1 MAHLLSCQMAP
12 LESRHIPSQSA
23 SSLWLYAENGW
34 PFCQGEIIVSR
45 KASEDVKKSIQNGCD
60 GAQPSKSL
68 VNRLSSHLGAPLC
81 RGRAFFHTFSVKRG
95 DKAPGLRCVPIVK
108 GHRFR
113 TRYGGRIR
121 CRTWF
126 IFSDHPTSAC
136 LDFKKQVRMEADK
149 QPRMD
154 TNGRGCES
162 GKIADCP
169 EISVLIRV
177 HPWFKLFSWFAASG
191 RVLNGWHLGSEM
203 VPRILDRARFGH
215 PVQLVILSR
224 ILVRVGPRRG
234 DRSSDR
240 NFPDEPG
247 FHPP

>member
-1 MAHLLSCQMAP
+1 MVTGLINPALPPSMTAP
-12 LESRHIPSQSA
+12 RFVVPHPGPQHH
-23 SSLWLYAENGW
+23 
-34 PFCQGEIIVSR
+34 PR
-45 KASEDVKKSIQNGCD
+45 P
-60 GAQPSKSL
+60 GAQARTRCWPWCI
-68 VNRLSSHLGAPLC
+68 RWQGC
-81 RGRAFFHTFSVKRG
+81 RRQGPCPAWP
-95 DKAPGLRCVPIVK
+95 PGTRPGCVPPPLARRIV
-108 GHRFR
+108 REYRPVRSFL
-113 TRYGGRIR
+113 
-121 CRTWF
+121 
-126 IFSDHPTSAC
+126 DHPTSAC

-240 NFPDEPG
+240 NFPDEPNFG
-247 FHPP
+247 GPARDSRRR